1 MQLERQCLKITLVPS
16 FSHRQN
22 GALFCSMQTEQE
34 HEHEHVPAAAAALLV
49 VQTRFLRDHII

>member
-22 GALFCSMQTEQE
+22 GALFYSMQTEQE
-34 HEHEHVPAAAAALLV
+34 HEHVPAAAAAALLV